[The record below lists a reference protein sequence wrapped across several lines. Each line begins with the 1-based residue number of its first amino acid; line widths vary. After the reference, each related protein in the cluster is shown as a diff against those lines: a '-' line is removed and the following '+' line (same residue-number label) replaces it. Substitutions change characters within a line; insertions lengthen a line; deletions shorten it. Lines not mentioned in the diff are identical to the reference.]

1 MTNQHPPA
9 LQTPSVAPAQAAPTP
24 AAAQTLPSMPTPTP
38 TPTRNPYATL
48 AIVGFVLSFLV
59 PVNVV
64 GLGVSIVVLVKSMRA
79 GYTSKLA
86 VAGIIIASIFIVL
99 MSVFLLFFFVLFM
112 PIYLEGL

>member
-1 MTNQHPPA
+1 MTNQHTPA
-9 LQTPSVAPAQAAPTP
+9 LQTPPVAPAQAAPTP
-24 AAAQTLPSMPTPTP
+24 AAARTLPS
-38 TPTRNPYATL
+38 TRNPYATL

-112 PIYLEGL
+112 PIYLEGF